1 MSHRHFS
8 TASGCEG
15 VELMMFVARQHA
27 SAIKILIESRSIV
40 LAILGHESQQAETLN
55 SLQDVFCLPLAEKSI
70 ADFETRERLAIFSW
84 LAMLWVA
91 CVTKASLSDKQEDR
105 TDVLEAIAALT
116 SPIATSVLKPL
127 DISRHLERGTTK
139 VYLLLLYTRIGK
151 LLSLTPTV
159 RGTTTDVN
167 VTSHLLLLF
176 AVNASST
183 GQVTFTHLWLQTRR
197 ESERLAKHGSRI
209 DAEESFKLELQKGA
223 IIVTMIGDVVK
234 TTLETTSSQL
244 LKEWRTDKEWQGL
257 MDFWLGLY
265 RAVSVKYASLRP

>member
-40 LAILGHESQQAETLN
+40 LAILGHESQQAQTLN

-105 TDVLEAIAALT
+105 TDVLESIAALT

-167 VTSHLLLLF
+167 LTSHLLLLF

-197 ESERLAKHGSRI
+197 ESERLAKHGSRM

>member
-40 LAILGHESQQAETLN
+40 LAILGHESQQAETLD

-167 VTSHLLLLF
+167 LTSHLLLLF
-176 AVNASST
+176 AINASST

-197 ESERLAKHGSRI
+197 ESERLAKHGSRM

-265 RAVSVKYASLRP
+265 RAVSVKYAHLRP

>member
-40 LAILGHESQQAETLN
+40 LAILGHESQQAQTLN

-167 VTSHLLLLF
+167 LTSHLLLLF

-197 ESERLAKHGSRI
+197 ESERLAKHGSRM

-223 IIVTMIGDVVK
+223 IIVTMIGVVVK